1 MTVKIRYNMPVHN
14 RPDLMPP
21 DVRSEWARMTI
32 ALRRHEEK
40 HGQHAINA
48 DHKIERA
55 GCVGGLVI
63 LRKWRG
69 QDRALDAHT
78 QHGQSEGVFLQ

>member
-1 MTVKIRYNMPVHN
+1 
-14 RPDLMPP
+14 
-21 DVRSEWARMTI
+21 MTI

-40 HGQHAINA
+40 HGQYAINA
-48 DHKIERA
+48 DHEIGQA
-55 GCVGGLVI
+55 GCVGGLAI

-69 QDRALDAHT
+69 QDRAFDART